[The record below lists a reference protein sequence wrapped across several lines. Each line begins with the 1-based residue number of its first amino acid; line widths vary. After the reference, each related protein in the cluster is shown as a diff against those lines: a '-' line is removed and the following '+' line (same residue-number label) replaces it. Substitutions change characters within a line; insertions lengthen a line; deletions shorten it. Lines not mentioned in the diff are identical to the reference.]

1 MKATTAMIVLTFGL
15 LAGCGS
21 VPEAQERGPI
31 VGQGRPVKEAETVK
45 GVTWR
50 PEVLDAFRSCASTFD
65 FDGNGRRAVAFVDDW
80 LAAAKSL
87 DECDTKN
94 MELITNFYS
103 RTKNLLGTA
112 YGNARSEACNKA
124 RVDLLVDVD
133 GVANTLSS
141 RLSKYERQCRSKV
154 TNKQAEDLGEAFER
168 KHGDWAGS
176 ASDYINR
183 RPVPEK

>member
-1 MKATTAMIVLTFGL
+1 MIVLAFGL

-21 VPEAQERGPI
+21 VPESQEPAPI
-31 VGQGRPVKEAETVK
+31 RDRVRSEKEVETLR

-50 PEVLDAFRSCASTFD
+50 PEVLESFKSCASRFD
-65 FDGNGRRAVAFVDDW
+65 LDGSGRRAVAFVDDW

-87 DECDTKN
+87 DECDAKN

-112 YGNARSEACNKA
+112 YGDAQGEGCNKA

-133 GVANTLSS
+133 GVANTLAS
-141 RLSKYERQCRSKV
+141 RLSKYERHCRSKV

-176 ASDYINR
+176 ANDYINR
-183 RPVPEK
+183 RPLLEK

>member
-1 MKATTAMIVLTFGL
+1 MNANTAMIVLAFGL
-15 LAGCGS
+15 LAGCS
-21 VPEAQERGPI
+21 SFQEIQEPAPI
-31 VGQGRPVKEAETVK
+31 RDRVRSEKEAETLR
-45 GVTWR
+45 GITWR
-50 PEVLDAFRSCASTFD
+50 PEVLEAFRSCASRFD
-65 FDGNGRRAVAFVDDW
+65 LDGSGRRAVAFVDDW

-112 YGNARSEACNKA
+112 YGDAQGEACNKA

-133 GVANTLSS
+133 GVANTLAS

-154 TNKQAEDLGEAFER
+154 TNKQAEDLGQAFER

-176 ASDYINR
+176 ANDYINR
-183 RPVPEK
+183 RPMPDK